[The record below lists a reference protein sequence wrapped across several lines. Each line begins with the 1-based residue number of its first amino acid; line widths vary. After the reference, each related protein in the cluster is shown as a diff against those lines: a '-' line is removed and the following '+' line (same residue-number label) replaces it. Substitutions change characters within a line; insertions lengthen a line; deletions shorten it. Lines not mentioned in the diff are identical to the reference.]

1 MAVVAIEPQTSR
13 ILGNHLPDCAIADVM
28 TSFALGWYDLQNI
41 KVCPLNMIMNF
52 CLV

>member
-1 MAVVAIEPQTSR
+1 
-13 ILGNHLPDCAIADVM
+13 M

-52 CLV
+52 CLVWINKTTLNKN